1 MKNYDK
7 FKQVNNDFF
16 DKLIKQSTDEHTAV
30 GQSRISH
37 EKRFKK
43 MLDIGDLRG
52 KSVLDVGCGL
62 GAFYSFLNQND
73 IKSDYYGIDINEKML
88 EGASKKYSEIAN
100 RFSRVDL
107 VEEVMGQEFDYSISI
122 GPLNL
127 LIDEETNYQMTFKLM
142 DGLFKH
148 SKIGCALSMTSI
160 HSKVKDNDTFFF
172 DPKVI
177 VNHAEKMCNNYRLD
191 HSYLPHDFT
200 IFCYKDDFY
209 SSFK

>member
-16 DKLIKQSTDEHTAV
+16 DKLINQSTDEHTAV

-43 MLDIGDLRG
+43 MLDIGDLRD

-62 GAFYSFLNQND
+62 GAFYSFLNENN
-73 IKSDYYGIDINEKML
+73 IKSDYYGVDINEKML
-88 EGASKKYSEIAN
+88 NTARNNYPKMADKFKNIDIIESNIE
-100 RFSRVDL
+100 
-107 VEEVMGQEFDYSISI
+107 QEFDYSISI

-127 LIDEETNYQMTFKLM
+127 NMDEKTNYEMTFKLV
-142 DGLFKH
+142 DSLFKC
-148 SKIGCALSMTSI
+148 SKIGFALSMTSI
-160 HSKVKDNDTFFF
+160 MSKKKNEDTFYY
-172 DPKVI
+172 DPTLI
-177 VNHAEKMCNNYRLD
+177 TNHISKYCNNYRID

-200 IFCYKDDFY
+200 VFCYKDDFY
-209 SSFK
+209 SSF